1 MRGRIC
7 VALSVLLISQ
17 GCGILRVGNRTPLP
31 EPIAWAD
38 QIRKA
43 ALVNRLFADA
53 VSASLD
59 AEPKPL
65 LTVAQAEPLVEAT
78 ESIAKAVNRTNDSWS
93 KWQAGKIT
101 KRDFLRDFEKAVLE
115 LATLRD
121 ASGPLQLAVSGLA
134 LLAVNELEAKIAG
147 ALQLEAAK

>member
-1 MRGRIC
+1 MHRRIC
-7 VALSVLLISQ
+7 MALFVLLFLQ
-17 GCGILRVGNRTPLP
+17 GCGILRIGSRAPLP
-31 EPIAWAD
+31 VPVTWAD

-59 AEPKPL
+59 AEPPL

-78 ESIAKAVNRTNDSWS
+78 ESIAKAVNSTNDSWN
-93 KWQAGKIT
+93 KWQAGEIT

-115 LATLRD
+115 LASLRD
-121 ASGPLQLAVSGLA
+121 ASGPLQLLVSGLA
-134 LLAVNELEAKIAG
+134 LLAVNELEMEITG